1 MKKEFILPK
10 EFASEKLCD
19 LISVLTS
26 SVTTLAEMN
35 EKLQETL
42 PALAEELQLGRLSVV
57 VSNPQNVYE
66 PLGINKEMV
75 SYESPAGFNP
85 DTYEKFYFT
94 EENGFIRLKANLL
107 PQIEWTDQ
115 NKKFV
120 DFYVDL
126 SYLLCSRARLMNLM
140 DAVKI
145 TDSLTGALNLHG
157 LQETVGEILSKKE
170 IQNFSVVLLNF
181 KNFKY
186 INQRVTT
193 DNGDIILRK
202 YSMLVQGFLE
212 GKGYLARLGSDNFLT
227 LVEKKRL
234 SEFIE
239 FIKNVSI
246 SVNNKGTVESIKI
259 DVRAGVYETNEE
271 TTFGDIMSNS
281 AVALDSARHSR
292 NKDILFFERE
302 MLEKALHDKSISN
315 MFLDSLA
322 KNEFKVYYQPKV
334 DLQTNMLCGCEALSR
349 WYAQRLI
356 TPAEFIPILEQEGTI
371 KNLDFYVLETVCRNI
386 REWIDKGIE
395 PVLISTN
402 FSKLHLS
409 DEHFEEHIIST
420 LKKYDVPSK
429 YLELELTE
437 LSDYQYFERLVSF
450 VNKMQDEGFK
460 ISIDDFGTGYSSM
473 SLVRNLNPDVIK
485 LDKSLIDNVAAG
497 DDKKARTDRII
508 SRSIIKMAQELG
520 IKVIAEGVE
529 TKEQAEFLLK
539 NDCFMAQGWLFDKAL
554 DHDEF
559 EKRLVTRKYEI

>member
-1 MKKEFILPK
+1 MPK